1 MEKSQDNK
9 DTSLSKNFNKLIIEK
24 KKSQVRT
31 QEVNNSDKFKNL
43 SLKQRQQLGI
53 RYLKLLMT

>member
-9 DTSLSKNFNKLIIEK
+9 DTSLSKNFNKLIIE

>member
-9 DTSLSKNFNKLIIEK
+9 DTSLPKQFDKLIIEQK
-24 KKSQVRT
+24 PQTINK
-31 QEVNNSDKFKNL
+31 NDKFKNL

-53 RYLKLLMT
+53 RYLQ

>member
-1 MEKSQDNK
+1 MEQEKDNK
-9 DTSLSKNFNKLIIEK
+9 DTSLSKNFNKLAIEK
-24 KKSQVRT
+24 KSQIRT
-31 QEVNNSDKFKNL
+31 QDVNSSDKFKNL